1 MSVIGKAFLRY
12 SRSILKPAINGLE
25 PLQRVQKL
33 EADVTHLIG
42 VWRELLSVLDGKP
55 DAINSNARLIRHLEL
70 HWRGGVRPSLNQVQD
85 LFSEFAFHI
94 CAISRLQA
102 YWHAPYMNSTA
113 RWRSLQKRHSM
124 FWKEGDQARRT
135 P

>member
-42 VWRELLSVLDGKP
+42 VWRELLSVRVEAKE
-55 DAINSNARLIRHLEL
+55 AT
-70 HWRGGVRPSLNQVQD
+70 
-85 LFSEFAFHI
+85 
-94 CAISRLQA
+94 SRAL
-102 YWHAPYMNSTA
+102 W
-113 RWRSLQKRHSM
+113 
-124 FWKEGDQARRT
+124 
-135 P
+135 